1 LNTHADKTQETKSQ
15 SVANGN
21 IEIKRSDESIY
32 QFVDIRPEATAQ
44 RKLQEMGNNSPQVSQ
59 LRAFQEMANNSP
71 QVKQMAQLQAIAND
85 HSALH
90 QQHIQKK
97 ENNTGLPDALKTGI
111 EKLSGM
117 SMDDVKV
124 HHNSDKPA
132 QLQAHAYAQ
141 GTEIHL
147 ASGQEKH
154 LPHEAWHVVQQKQG
168 RVKPTMQMKGKVN
181 VNDDAGLEKE
191 ADVMGA
197 KALSLTP
204 SSAEDSSFLDKSGTT
219 QNSLVQRRA
228 VIGID
233 GGFTDVVNNRKPAE
247 TALIADQ
254 IVRRFK
260 DQAEFEKFAQGQKLG
275 VAGELKDKTWIR
287 VDQFTILGEKHGDSA
302 APGIIK
308 ALGTNRFRYEGFS
321 HFSEDRKNAS
331 DQLKANTE
339 KRDSELNKDFDFSK
353 EQEGQ
358 THEAEHVLPK
368 YARVIPDIKPIAKNQ
383 SIINVENPLYV
394 PGSNFKDGY
403 ATEEK
408 VIKYFLD
415 ALIYAK
421 SYEKKWFG
429 HELKTFY
436 ANYKAN
442 IDESIINLSEAL
454 AVNRIPDLS
463 KIKAVSDPNTFKAMF
478 AAYKKEAMEK
488 TGLNTDEKINEFKKS
503 LENNVVI
510 QADDPDAI
518 LMDYLRDHSMLA
530 TINEAKSNDLLF
542 IIGYAHQQKLRNKVG
557 DIPIMGDKVF
567 IEKENE
573 KNKQAKQTIFGIEK
587 GKSVKGSEKDKP
599 VEVLENELRHFI
611 SIKPTVTNFLK
622 KKAGDEAKLKS
633 LKDFGA
639 QWHING
645 KVYNEGA
652 QFIWQDSMVVEV
664 WLPPNFVEENS
675 KVKDWLLV
683 WSWSS
688 KNENKNEDS
697 EP

>member
-1 LNTHADKTQETKSQ
+1 
-15 SVANGN
+15 
-21 IEIKRSDESIY
+21 
-32 QFVDIRPEATAQ
+32 
-44 RKLQEMGNNSPQVSQ
+44 
-59 LRAFQEMANNSP
+59 MANNSP

-233 GGFTDVVNNRKPAE
+233 GGFTDVVSQNPKPEE
-247 TALIADQ
+247 TAFIEDQ

-275 VAGELKDKTWIR
+275 VAGELEDKTWIR
-287 VDQFTILGEKHGDSA
+287 VDRFTILGEDHSKPL

-308 ALGTNRFRYEGFS
+308 ALGTNRFRYEGFT
-321 HFSEDRKNAS
+321 HFSETRKGENV
-331 DQLKANTE
+331 
-339 KRDSELNKDFDFSK
+339 ELNEQTKKDDDDRYKKYEFGDD
-353 EQEGQ
+353 QRGQ

-368 YARVIPDIKPIAKNQ
+368 YARMIPD
-383 SIINVENPLYV
+383 VEYFAGLQKDRNADKKDPDYV
-394 PGSNFKDGY
+394 PIGEDFPASYGY
-403 ATEEK
+403 CKT
-408 VIKYFLD
+408 VIKGFLD

-421 SYEKKWFG
+421 SYQNKIWW
-429 HELKTFY
+429 HDLQTFY
-436 ANYKAN
+436 KDHKLNV
-442 IDESIINLSEAL
+442 DDSIERLSL
-454 AVNRIPDLS
+454 FMKVNKMPYL
-463 KIKAVSDPNTFKAMF
+463 KEIKAFSDDTTFKAMK
-478 AAYKKEAMEK
+478 AAYRKEAMDKEDLDAK
-488 TGLNTDEKINEFKKS
+488 KFKDFKDS
-503 LENNVVI
+503 LEKNFGSKPIKEQGKTPEANE
-510 QADDPDAI
+510 
-518 LMDYLRDHSMLA
+518 MDLLRDHSLLN
-530 TINEAKSNDLLF
+530 TIKEAKSNDLLF
-542 IIGYAHQQKLRNKVG
+542 IIGFAHQQKLRNKVG
-557 DIPIMGDKVF
+557 DIPIMLDEDFIKKEGIKNKKVKYGVEANLERIENSISNYINDNWKDLKNPKKGKEVNLIKTLEGIDIQWEIDGKVF
-567 IEKENE
+567 D
-573 KNKQAKQTIFGIEK
+573 GP
-587 GKSVKGSEKDKP
+587 GVD
-599 VEVLENELRHFI
+599 
-611 SIKPTVTNFLK
+611 
-622 KKAGDEAKLKS
+622 
-633 LKDFGA
+633 
-639 QWHING
+639 G
-645 KVYNEGA
+645 KVNQIKAYLVPPAVKERC
-652 QFIWQDSMVVEV
+652 EV
-664 WLPPNFVEENS
+664 FSKIEE
-675 KVKDWLLV
+675 
-683 WSWSS
+683 
-688 KNENKNEDS
+688 
-697 EP
+697 